1 MLEENQIK
9 SINMQIQLTI
19 VTSIILIN
27 ALHSVRGE
35 KDRQYVSDFQVSDYD
50 FMNEVFKFITND
62 KLNENELFL
71 GDDTSSQP
79 EHIQPSLRNPTKNRK
94 GNLQIGDPNAISSV
108 ESNDQTSSEN
118 HAGKPSIIE
127 DGHVSTS
134 LPNTK
139 SDIKM
144 YPKPAKE
151 DSKQSLDNKSLKNT
165 QKNHPDNQSHFNA
178 SKERLDQSNDGR
190 TKKLILL
197 PNQMVSKVNDEFHNL
212 FTDKTHKLF
221 KSKSPTQ
228 ESENSNG
235 KSLQSNK
242 GILGNTTNKSGD
254 VQTEFA
260 QPSYTY
266 IRNDYMFD
274 QPQTSDGT
282 KHLLDMFVGMTC
294 ALICIFVHI

>member
-1 MLEENQIK
+1 
-9 SINMQIQLTI
+9 MQVQLTI
-19 VTSIILIN
+19 VISLILIN
-27 ALHSVRGE
+27 ALHPVRGE
-35 KDRQYVSDFQVSDYD
+35 KDGQYVGDFQISDYD
-50 FMNEVFKFITND
+50 FMNEVLKFITND
-62 KLNENELFL
+62 KLNENELFM
-71 GDDTSSQP
+71 GDDPSNKP
-79 EHIQPSLRNPTKNRK
+79 ADIRPSLRNPTKHGT
-94 GNLQIGDPNAISSV
+94 GNLQIGDPNNISSV
-108 ESNDQTSSEN
+108 DSNDQTSSEN
-118 HAGKPSIIE
+118 HSGDPSMIE
-127 DGHVSTS
+127 DGNVSNS

-151 DSKQSLDNKSLKNT
+151 DTKQGLDNKSLQNT
-165 QKNHPDNQSHFNA
+165 QKNHPDNQSHFNE
-178 SKERLDQSNDGR
+178 SKEKLDQLDDRR

-221 KSKSPTQ
+221 KSKSPAQ

-242 GILGNTTNKSGD
+242 GISSNTTNKSGD
-254 VQTEFA
+254 VQTEVA

-274 QPQTSDGT
+274 QPQTSDAT
-282 KHLLDMFVGMTC
+282 KHLLDIFVGISC